1 MTAADNSNVV
11 QFASPADAIGD
22 LIERLVDATVRLS
35 QLEAMAADGADLFA
49 RLDAFDARLTALE
62 KRQRRPPPFAVTL
75 ISNET
80 RKPEP
85 AETHPLVEKIWQRL
99 IDEQVE
105 RQLKPVFSSLHQQAA
120 EFAKNRETIAKMREA
135 WTAMAMHIAKVEAQV
150 KVAKIPGGP

>member
-1 MTAADNSNVV
+1 
-11 QFASPADAIGD
+11 
-22 LIERLVDATVRLS
+22 VRLS